1 MVRQGAGEGGYL
13 FFLRFFPASQTSCEK
28 NEMRGMFLGAAVG
41 TPRTLFQLDSS
52 SLMIVHPG
60 RYSRMS
66 RRSSERSAAAKAAR
80 EQGLGAV
87 DVAAMVRWR
96 ICDREPWE
104 KDTGSAR
111 RLAEGL
117 DRAALDTALMCKH
130 PESDWVCLSCNTH
143 KLGPWKNATGQQ
155 KVGCCTCIVLCAGS
169 SSWSLSLQ
177 CSVGLANGRVV
188 PVPLVGV
195 PHCSLLRPPPG
206 VHSRRS

>member
-1 MVRQGAGEGGYL
+1 ML
-13 FFLRFFPASQTSCEK
+13 
-28 NEMRGMFLGAAVG
+28 LGAAVG

-52 SLMIVHPG
+52 SLMIAHPG

-66 RRSSERSAAAKAAR
+66 RRVAARSQAAEAAR
-80 EQGLGAV
+80 EQEIGAV
-87 DVAAMVRWR
+87 DVAAKVRCH

-111 RLAEGL
+111 RLPEGL

-130 PESDWVCLSCNTH
+130 PESDWVCGTCRRH
-143 KLGPWKNATGQQ
+143 KLEPWKNATGQQ
-155 KVGCCTCIVLCAGS
+155 KVGCCTCIMLCAGS
-169 SSWSLSLQ
+169 SSWCLSLK
-177 CSVGLANGRVV
+177 CSVGLANGCVV

-206 VHSRRS
+206 VHGRRS